1 MKRIKLIITLILLTG
16 TILVAQDQKR
26 LQQTQR
32 IESEKIAFFTNKLN
46 LSPEEAR
53 NFWPVYNE
61 FSNLRSEVNKEKNE
75 VLRNLNQNYLT
86 LSDKDL
92 EEGGDK
98 VVSLTLKEAEL
109 TKEYHEQ
116 FKKVLPAGKV
126 VRLYQVENQFRRIL
140 LEQLQNRR
148 SGEGQSRTRQPVR

>member
-1 MKRIKLIITLILLTG
+1 MKRIYFIFSLILITG
-16 TILVAQDQKR
+16 TILVAQDQKK
-26 LQQTQR
+26 LQQAQK
-32 IESEKIAFFTNKLN
+32 IESEKIAFFTSKLN

-61 FSNLRSEVNKEKNE
+61 YTRQRSEINKDKNE
-75 VLRNLNQNYLT
+75 VLRSINQNFKT
-86 LSDKDL
+86 LSDKEL
-92 EEGGDK
+92 EDGGDK

-109 TKEYHEQ
+109 TKEYHEK

-148 SGEGQSRTRQPVR
+148 SGEQRR